1 MPDEVAATP
10 ETAPDENGGLQTNGS
25 GTEFATLRRLLIG
38 PEQHRLDELDA
49 QLNERKLS
57 AADVAEQLPEAI
69 VLRSKQDRQIGLALA
84 PTIETA
90 LRESIRRDPHDMA
103 AAIFPVLGPAIR
115 KAIAEAMSALVRS
128 INRAMDHAFTLRGIK
143 WRLES
148 WRTGVPYAQ
157 IVIKHAL
164 VYRVEQAFLIH
175 AKSGLLLAHATEPGL
190 KVRDAAL
197 ISGMLTAIQDFV
209 RDAFRPGEGA
219 TLRTFSVGEHTVQVE
234 SGPLARLALVI
245 RGEAPVDVLRRQQL
259 ALESI
264 HLQYANALSEFTGD
278 SREFQSARVLLDEC
292 LETVVNTSPE
302 KHTRWYW
309 IRWAVPATVL
319 LITLLTLAARSRERF
334 GRAVE
339 ALNREPGLVVINARR
354 GLRNWE
360 ITGLRD
366 PDARTPQ
373 AVLAT
378 VGLAPRLSGRW
389 DSYLSLDSAVVVARA
404 RNALG
409 LSGTTRLALRG
420 GTLSLSGDV
429 PLGSVSALQQQ
440 KLPPGLSSV
449 EFGGVNLVLPAYLD
463 SIRSAMVADRVLFAV
478 DDSRVDSAASAA
490 VRQMATSFIALHDS
504 LMANSADVTLTLV
517 GRTDLTGSN
526 ERNAS
531 LAQWRIN
538 RVRAILAQAGVKA
551 EHLREEALATAR
563 PLEAP
568 DSAERARINRS
579 VSYEIGLSARLGG
592 GTGRR

>member
-10 ETAPDENGGLQTNGS
+10 EMAPDENGGLQTNGS
-25 GTEFATLRRLLIG
+25 GTEFAKLRRLLIG

-84 PTIETA
+84 PAIDTA
-90 LRESIRRDPHDMA
+90 LRESIRRDPYDIA

-115 KAIAEAMSALVRS
+115 KAIAEALSALVRS

-157 IVIKHAL
+157 IVMKHAL

-190 KVRDAAL
+190 KVLDASL

-234 SGPLARLALVI
+234 SGPLAMLALVI
-245 RGEAPVDVLRRQQL
+245 RGEAPVSVLRLQQL
-259 ALESI
+259 TLESI
-264 HLQYANALSEFTGD
+264 HLQYANALAEFTGD
-278 SREFQSARVLLDEC
+278 SQPFLSTRVLLDEC

-309 IRWAVPATVL
+309 VRWAVPATAL
-319 LITLLTLAARSRERF
+319 LIALLTLAARSRERF
-334 GRAVE
+334 QRAVE

-409 LSGTTRLALRG
+409 LPGSTRLALRG
-420 GTLSLSGDV
+420 STLTLSGDV
-429 PLGSVSALQQQ
+429 PLSSVRVLQQQ
-440 KLPPGLSSV
+440 TLPPGLSSV
-449 EFGGVNLVLPAYLD
+449 EFGGVNLVLPAHLD
-463 SIRSAMVADRVLFAV
+463 SVRSALVADRVLFAV
-478 DDSRVDSAASAA
+478 DDSRIDAAASAA
-490 VRQMATSFIALHDS
+490 VRQMAISFIALHDS
-504 LMANSADVTLTLV
+504 VMANSADVTLTLV

-538 RVRAILAQAGVKA
+538 RVRAILAAAGVRA
-551 EHLREEALATAR
+551 EQLREEALATAR

-568 DSAERARINRS
+568 DSAQRARINRS
-579 VSYEIGLSARLGG
+579 VSYEIGLSARLGA
-592 GTGRR
+592 GTERR